1 MSEGYKIRSLSE
13 IVNEILSTVRSY
25 YDAEYAYYIEKDRGD
40 IETIYE
46 WCDENIEWQRDRMK
60 LLPEERQPKWMKTEI
75 TDTTARDYSVFLP
88 ISEDVT
94 AVLAVVGVRR
104 GGCTI
109 DLMRAIVQYIPQA
122 IALQKMQKQQEYLS
136 YHDDLTGLFEQ
147 KQSCSLF

>member
-60 LLPEERQPKWMKTEI
+60 LSRASAEMDEN
-75 TDTTARDYSVFLP
+75 RDYRYDGS
-88 ISEDVT
+88 
-94 AVLAVVGVRR
+94 
-104 GGCTI
+104 
-109 DLMRAIVQYIPQA
+109 
-122 IALQKMQKQQEYLS
+122 
-136 YHDDLTGLFEQ
+136 GL
-147 KQSCSLF
+147 

>member
-75 TDTTARDYSVFLP
+75 TDTTARDYRSINICAIL
-88 ISEDVT
+88 
-94 AVLAVVGVRR
+94 LN
-104 GGCTI
+104 TI
-109 DLMRAIVQYIPQA
+109 WTRL
-122 IALQKMQKQQEYLS
+122 KMQKKTILPES
-136 YHDDLTGLFEQ
+136 M
-147 KQSCSLF
+147 QSLMIPLHRMAFC

>member
-94 AVLAVVGVRR
+94 AVLAVVGYFV
-104 GGCTI
+104 
-109 DLMRAIVQYIPQA
+109 VP
-122 IALQKMQKQQEYLS
+122 
-136 YHDDLTGLFEQ
+136 
-147 KQSCSLF
+147 

>member
-60 LLPEERQPKWMKTEI
+60 LLPEERQPKSI
-75 TDTTARDYSVFLP
+75 LRRLGIIACFFRSV
-88 ISEDVT
+88 
-94 AVLAVVGVRR
+94 
-104 GGCTI
+104 
-109 DLMRAIVQYIPQA
+109 
-122 IALQKMQKQQEYLS
+122 KM
-136 YHDDLTGLFEQ
+136 
-147 KQSCSLF
+147 

>member
-94 AVLAVVGVRR
+94 GRLHHRLDARYRSVYSAGNRTAEDAEAA
-104 GGCTI
+104 GI
-109 DLMRAIVQYIPQA
+109 S
-122 IALQKMQKQQEYLS
+122 ELS
-136 YHDDLTGLFEQ
+136 
-147 KQSCSLF
+147 